1 MRLRH
6 GRGCASSRQETT
18 IMCITPNA
26 SIRIAFQNHALF
38 GALSAGELTEL
49 LQSGRLVRYR
59 RGQSIFAKGAPGRAL
74 IAIVSGTV
82 RISNISADG
91 REITYALL
99 SDGEMFGEMSVL
111 DGGNR
116 SAHAIAETDCRL
128 LSLGRGA
135 FLDFIGGHPDVA
147 LRLLAI
153 LSQRLRRKDEQLE
166 EILFGNLRS
175 RLAKRLL
182 EMAAASGTRL
192 GAGIR
197 IAESL
202 SPSGIA
208 SRLGSARESVSRQLN
223 TWRKQGVVR
232 AENDATILDVDALR
246 EIAGHA
252 DP

>member
-59 RGQSIFAKGAPGRAL
+59 RGQSIFAKGTPGRAL

-147 LRLLAI
+147 LRLL
-153 LSQRLRRKDEQLE
+153 RKDEQLE